1 MTKQNAPGVNRGR
14 LWWLGAAPAEPMRGR
29 ALLRLAERAMEP
41 QPTPP
46 ARLHAHRAGKWERNV
61 ACLLSTPLAKKLGH
75 IPSPNARKTVTQKG
89 DGPTFKLPCEQ
100 ALWRPPRFRRD
111 AAA

>member
-1 MTKQNAPGVNRGR
+1 MLCTHAALITRWDGPGA
-14 LWWLGAAPAEPMRGR
+14 LRGR

-61 ACLLSTPLAKKLGH
+61 ACLLSTPLADEL
-75 IPSPNARKTVTQKG
+75 
-89 DGPTFKLPCEQ
+89 
-100 ALWRPPRFRRD
+100 
-111 AAA
+111 